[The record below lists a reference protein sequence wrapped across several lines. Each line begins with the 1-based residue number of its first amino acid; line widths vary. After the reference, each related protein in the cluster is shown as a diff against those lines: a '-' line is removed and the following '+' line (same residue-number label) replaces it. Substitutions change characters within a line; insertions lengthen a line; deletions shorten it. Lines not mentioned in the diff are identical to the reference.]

1 MEPQKKSGGLWIV
14 LIIIIIGVLV
24 YLFMGRSEDNAQ
36 TNNPQDQVS
45 NTVSA
50 EGELNSLDTTS
61 LENELGDIE
70 KELQ

>member
-24 YLFMGRSEDNAQ
+24 YLFMGKSEDSAQ
-36 TNNPQDQVS
+36 TNNSQDQVS